1 MAPPP
6 SVCETI
12 PKRTLPILRGTLSN
26 TTGQNHLH
34 HARGAPEAR
43 LARVSHQEL
52 LTSAMR
58 ETARWRRAKA
68 VEFADDKIAAHRSNR
83 TMVALSTS
91 ARFVDEMD
99 ADDRDLAWLQYVDAD
114 AKRLLLSEESWA
126 LLSRFGID
134 RGAWQDGHPTE
145 VQIRKLLR
153 RLSGAE
159 ARARGASRRDAS

>member
-1 MAPPP
+1 
-6 SVCETI
+6 
-12 PKRTLPILRGTLSN
+12 
-26 TTGQNHLH
+26 
-34 HARGAPEAR
+34 
-43 LARVSHQEL
+43 
-52 LTSAMR
+52 MR

-68 VEFADDKIAAHRSNR
+68 VEFADDKIAARRSNR
-83 TMVALSTS
+83 TMVALSTA

-99 ADDRDLAWLQYVDAD
+99 PDDRDLVWLQYVDAD
-114 AKRLLLSEESWA
+114 AKRLLLSEESSA

-153 RLSGAE
+153 RLNGAE